1 MPTKQKRIS
10 AKKQQIIA
18 YKKVLFNL
26 KKYRIINIDLQGK
39 KVGERRIR

>member
-1 MPTKQKRIS
+1 MPTKKKRVS

-18 YKKVLFNL
+18 FKKIFFDL

-39 KVGERRIR
+39 KGGERRIR